1 MKMHKWLPWLLV
13 AALGLKYTQ
22 LKRDTMNTNQ
32 ILCIDNF
39 FLPAANLQESRR
51 FYADTLG
58 LGVKFDFSEK
68 GLLAFKVGNDEAAII
83 LKDSTLYTDAKPAI
97 LLQVTDVQLLY
108 AALVEKGVR
117 FTKKPY
123 RINTGWAAEL
133 QDPAGNVIGI
143 TDYNTGN
150 K

>member
-1 MKMHKWLPWLLV
+1 MNKWLPWLLV
-13 AALGLKYTQ
+13 AALGLRNMQ
-22 LKRDTMNTNQ
+22 LKHAIMNTNR

-39 FLPAANLQESRR
+39 FLPAHSMAESRR

-58 LGVKFDFSEK
+58 LGVQFDFAER
-68 GLLAFKVGNDEAAII
+68 GLLAFKVGSDEAAII
-83 LKDSTLYTDAKPAI
+83 LKDSTLFPDARPAI
-97 LLQVTDVQLLY
+97 LLQVADVQQLYTTLL
-108 AALVEKGVR
+108 EKGVC

-143 TDYNTGN
+143 TDYDTGE